1 MMAQQYNSQQQG
13 QLLWTRQ
20 VEIASTAEQ
29 NAPEFDINTEITRQ
43 HWKIQDGITNC
54 RNKQCMKKFS
64 LIERIH
70 HCRRCGDIFCKECV
84 SYLRRLNR
92 LAHPDPEGKAYKVCK
107 KCFDEGKDS
116 EGQKRRLT
124 EYFFALRR
132 RGQEN
137 AIVSEN
143 GKVRGTWRNR
153 LDVEKEVRRLLNGF
167 KESIGSSEMKR
178 TIHEMTNIVSTPAWQ
193 KSAFWL
199 QENMANQCQ
208 KCQQKFNLVRNKH
221 NCKLCGR
228 AVCKSCSFKDVILY
242 LPDDEDTKE
251 PRLAVIKVIGSPSVE
266 PELALYIRV
275 CESCLE
281 RLRNRQLEMLE
292 KEEKMLAKGGDSLE
306 MLLKVHSTM
315 YRNEVKMEDQLNEYQ
330 VIVESL
336 EDNSR
341 KLNSSGKSNIQT
353 VAKAQE
359 DLADYLAQYVLN
371 IQRMKKL
378 HPESNTQAILFRN
391 CLKGKCDFY
400 FDNQFRFKSLQK
412 TLGDSTPPKIL
423 ECIQRTVDKHAIVS
437 TQLYIRQLTYETLH
451 LCDKYKLRD
460 NIPQKLTLTDEF
472 VEKETLDCIEQD
484 GDDIE
489 DHTEQ
494 LQELL
499 QSQLKDHR
507 LIKLSKRTLK
517 CSGSHHAADMLIT
530 RSTDILH
537 QVKVQLMMKSAN
549 RSFPQTK
556 QTLDQTLEELKTFTL
571 QDIVKL

>member
-1 MMAQQYNSQQQG
+1 MAQQYNSQQQG

-29 NAPEFDINTEITRQ
+29 TASEFDINTEITRQ

-70 HCRRCGDIFCKECV
+70 HCRRCGEIFCKECV
-84 SYLRRLNR
+84 NYQRRLNK
-92 LAHPDPEGKAYKVCK
+92 LAHPDPEGKAFKVCK
-107 KCFDEGKDS
+107 KCFDEGKNLD
-116 EGQKRRLT
+116 GQKRRLT

-132 RGQEN
+132 QTQEN
-137 AIVSEN
+137 AIVLEN

-153 LDVEKEVRRLLNGF
+153 LDLEKEVRRLLNGF
-167 KESIGSSEMKR
+167 KDSIGTSEMKR

-193 KSAFWL
+193 KSTFWL

-208 KCQQKFNLVRNKH
+208 KCQQKFNLVRSKH

-242 LPDDEDTKE
+242 LPDEEDTKE

-266 PELALYIRV
+266 PELALYTAGKV
-275 CESCLE
+275 K
-281 RLRNRQLEMLE
+281 

-315 YRNEVKMEDQLNEYQ
+315 HRNEVKMEDQLNEYQ
-330 VIVESL
+330 IIIESL

-378 HPESNTQAILFRN
+378 TPESNTQAILFRN

-451 LCDKYKLRD
+451 ICDKYKLRD
-460 NIPQKLTLTDEF
+460 DIPQKLTQTDEF
-472 VEKETLDCIEQD
+472 VEKETIDCIGQD
-484 GDDIE
+484 GDDID

-556 QTLDQTLEELKTFTL
+556 QTLDQTLEELKTVTL